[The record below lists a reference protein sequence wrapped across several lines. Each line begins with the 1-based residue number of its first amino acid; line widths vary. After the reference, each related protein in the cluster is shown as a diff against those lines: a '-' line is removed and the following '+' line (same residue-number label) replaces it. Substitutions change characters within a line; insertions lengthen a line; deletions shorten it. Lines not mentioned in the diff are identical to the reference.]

1 MITLSRCLYAAGVA
15 VSLLSAGVDAAP
27 KPVVSLVN
35 RDLKFDFAGTK
46 IRGVNLGGWLLLE
59 VTPPFLRPMMMMLS
73 KYTR

>member
-59 VTPPFLRPMMMMLS
+59 VTLTRPRPVMTLS